1 MDGENQAVVTNQEQ
15 NTDVSKGTAPETQPA
30 DTQKDTEPKD
40 DTSAEIAKLRAEI
53 AKQKA
58 AIDEATKEA
67 AKYKRDLRAKQSAEE
82 IAAEEKK
89 AADEQRKAEIEE
101 LRREVAQNKAIKA
114 VMGKLGT
121 DEETSGKVAEY
132 LYGAEDIDAAL
143 TEIARAWQAKEK
155 ALKLEY
161 GRLPAPGAGGANSE
175 DAETQKALEMA
186 KNLGQSRAANN
197 KSIRDG
203 LNGYIR

>member
-15 NTDVSKGTAPETQPA
+15 NADVNKDPAPETQPA
-30 DTQKDTEPKD
+30 DNPKDTEPKD
-40 DTSAEIAKLRAEI
+40 ETSAEIARLRAEI

-89 AADEQRKAEIEE
+89 AADEQREAEIEE
-101 LRREVAQNKAIKA
+101 LRREVARNKAIKA

>member
-1 MDGENQAVVTNQEQ
+1 M
-15 NTDVSKGTAPETQPA
+15 
-30 DTQKDTEPKD
+30 
-40 DTSAEIAKLRAEI
+40 
-53 AKQKA
+53 
-58 AIDEATKEA
+58 
-67 AKYKRDLRAKQSAEE
+67 KY
-82 IAAEEKK
+82 
-89 AADEQRKAEIEE
+89 
-101 LRREVAQNKAIKA
+101 
-114 VMGKLGT
+114 T
-121 DEETSGKVAEY
+121 ETSVGGSIEILASKDFQAIPVKVAEY